1 MRGSWIYL
9 LTVFLFAQCSCSW
22 ATEAVSVADQIE
34 QGDNYLSEDQFDRAI
49 ALYRKAVISAPDNA
63 AAHQRLGK
71 AMSLTGNLAAAEQE
85 MRKSIQLDSSDSLAH
100 SNLGMILGMQKKY
113 VEAVAEERLAI
124 ELDPN
129 DAFAY
134 RTMGSALASLGYFDD
149 AISSFLQA
157 IHLEPR
163 NLNSY
168 MNLGATLG
176 RKGDFTN
183 AVEAYRDAVS
193 INERSV
199 AARLGLGAALG
210 KIGDLKGQIEQY
222 KKAAALSPSSDN
234 AHGRLGWA
242 LYRSGDV
249 QGAVR
254 EGCITNWL
262 RLCKHGSEYLQSF
275 LSFWAAIFLLF
286 GLLFAALIFGSAF
299 KPLEGE
305 QVVKSYFLTLH
316 KDRPGRFVIT
326 NRRLVFVPEMFSRSF
341 GSPVVSIPR
350 DQVETV
356 ESKATGGGGTLIL
369 ETKDGTSYE
378 FRIPLLVLKPLMEC
392 LSEATEPPKVPVST
406 VAATQT
412 AERMNKLAKITGE
425 IRLPDALREIRE
437 AEKKNKQSAD

>member
-1 MRGSWIYL
+1 L
-9 LTVFLFAQCSCSW
+9 
-22 ATEAVSVADQIE
+22 IE

-49 ALYRKAVISAPDNA
+49 ATYKKAVNSSPSNA

-71 AMSLTGNLAAAEQE
+71 AMSLAGNLVVAEQE
-85 MRKSIQLDSSDSLAH
+85 MRKSIQLDPSDALAH

-113 VEAVAEERLAI
+113 VEAVTEERLAI
-124 ELDPN
+124 GLDSN

-134 RTMGSALASLGYFDD
+134 RTMGSALASLGYYDD
-149 AISSFLQA
+149 AITSFQQA
-157 IHLEPR
+157 IHLEPG

-183 AVEAYRDAVS
+183 AVVAYRDAVS

-210 KIGDLKGQIEQY
+210 KIGDPKGQIEQY
-222 KKAAALSPSSDN
+222 RKAASLAPASDN

-242 LYRSGDV
+242 LYRAGDF
-249 QGAVR
+249 QGAIR

-262 RLCKHGSEYLQSF
+262 RLYKHGPEYLQSF

-305 QVVKSYFLTLH
+305 QVVKSYFLTLY

-341 GSPVVSIPR
+341 GSAVVSIPR

-369 ETKDGTSYE
+369 ETKDGTAYE
-378 FRIPLLVLKPLMEC
+378 FRIPLLVLKPLMES
-392 LSEATEPPKVPVST
+392 LSEATEQPKAPVRS
-406 VAATQT
+406 AGATQT
-412 AERMNKLAKITGE
+412 AERMTKLAKITGE

-437 AEKKNKQSAD
+437 AEARKKEFPPEAL